1 MKTIVLGFFHF
12 FFFFF
17 IASFYDLYKIDVPKD
32 TYDLKNFYMKIMRE
46 EFEKLRQNKNQMLL
60 VLDGMD
66 EVRL

>member
-1 MKTIVLGFFHF
+1 
-12 FFFFF
+12 
-17 IASFYDLYKIDVPKD
+17 
-32 TYDLKNFYMKIMRE
+32 MKIMRE